1 MKKTHLPVE
10 WGTQGI
16 YQRERLML
24 PFVIVLAQSRLN
36 NLCQWCWSVGCSML
50 WVHSAH
56 IHPQMCAPIQ
66 DFGENHSQFW
76 VLQNPLTSETKLLNH
91 LQGPT
96 KKKKEEEEEEEEE
109 EEHVCALRT
118 GNNEWDPKP

>member
-1 MKKTHLPVE
+1 
-10 WGTQGI
+10 
-16 YQRERLML
+16 
-24 PFVIVLAQSRLN
+24 
-36 NLCQWCWSVGCSML
+36 
-50 WVHSAH
+50 
-56 IHPQMCAPIQ
+56 MCAPIQ

-96 KKKKEEEEEEEEE
+96 KKKEEEEEEEE